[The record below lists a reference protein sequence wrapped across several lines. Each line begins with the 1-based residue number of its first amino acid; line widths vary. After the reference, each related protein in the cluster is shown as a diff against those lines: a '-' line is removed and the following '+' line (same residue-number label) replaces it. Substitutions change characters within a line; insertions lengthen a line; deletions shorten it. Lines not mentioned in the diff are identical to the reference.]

1 MSKEDQEFNELSKK
15 LADELRSGKKL
26 SGKDGVVT
34 PLIKRL
40 LEAALEGELDEHI
53 KETKPDTGNR
63 RNGHTQKNLKSSF
76 GDIEIFPPRD
86 RDGSFDPQTVAKRQR
101 VLPGDLDEKILALY
115 SRGLSYRDIRSQIEE
130 IYGVQVSDG
139 TISAITDR
147 IIPAVR
153 EWQSRPLETLYPI
166 IWMDAMHFKVRDEGS
181 VKSKAIYTILGVDLE
196 GKKEVLGLYQGESES
211 ASFWLQVLS
220 DLSQRGIKDI
230 LIASIDNLKG
240 FADAIENIF
249 PQSEV
254 QLCVIHQIR
263 NSLKYIPWKN
273 QREFMK
279 DLKSV
284 YKASTKET
292 AEYNLDKL
300 EEKWGKQ
307 YPIVLRSW
315 RTNWERLSNYFK
327 YPDPIRKLIYTTN
340 TVEGYH
346 RMVRK
351 VTKTKGAFSSETAV
365 LKLVYLATMNFH
377 KKWENS
383 KIYDWPAILNQLTII
398 FENRI
403 FRDDT
408 LK

>member
-1 MSKEDQEFNELSKK
+1 MSKEEQEFNELSKK
-15 LADELRSGKKL
+15 LADKLRSGKKL
-26 SGKDGVVT
+26 TGKDGVVT

-86 RDGSFDPQTVAKRQR
+86 RDGSFDPQTIAKRQR

-115 SRGLSYRDIRSQIEE
+115 SRGLSYRDIRSQVEE
-130 IYGVQVSDG
+130 IYGIQVSDG

-166 IWMDAMHFKVRDEGS
+166 IWMDAMHFKVRDEGC

-249 PQSEV
+249 PKSEV

-263 NSLKYIPWKN
+263 NSMKYIPWKN
-273 QREFMK
+273 QREFMR

-284 YKASTKET
+284 YRASTKET
-292 AEYNLDKL
+292 AEHNLDKL

-307 YPIVLRSW
+307 YPIVLKSW

-327 YPDPIRKLIYTTN
+327 YPEPIRKLIYTTN

-351 VTKTKGAFSSETAV
+351 VTKTKGAFTSDTAV

-383 KIYDWPAILNQLTII
+383 KILNWPVILNQLTII

-403 FRDDT
+403 LRDDT

>member
-1 MSKEDQEFNELSKK
+1 MSKEEQEFNELSKQ
-15 LADELRSGKKL
+15 LADKLRSGKKL
-26 SGKDGVVT
+26 TGKDGVVT

-86 RDGSFDPQTVAKRQR
+86 RDGSFDPQTIAKRQR

-115 SRGLSYRDIRSQIEE
+115 SRGLSYRDIRSQVEE
-130 IYGVQVSDG
+130 IYGIQVSDG

-181 VKSKAIYTILGVDLE
+181 VKSKAIYTILGVDME

-249 PQSEV
+249 PKSEV

-273 QREFMK
+273 QREFMR
-279 DLKSV
+279 DLKTV

-292 AEYNLDKL
+292 AEHNLDKL
-300 EEKWGKQ
+300 EAKWGKQ

-327 YPDPIRKLIYTTN
+327 YPEPIRKLIYTTN

-351 VTKTKGAFSSETAV
+351 VTKTKGAFTSDTAV

-383 KIYDWPAILNQLTII
+383 KILNWPAILNQLTII

-403 FRDDT
+403 LRDDT

>member
-1 MSKEDQEFNELSKK
+1 MKKQEENEFDHISKL
-15 LADELRSGKKL
+15 LAEELRNGKKL
-26 SGKDGVVT
+26 TGKDGALT
-34 PLIKRL
+34 PLLKQV
-40 LEAALEGELDEHI
+40 LESALEGELDEHI
-53 KETKPDTGNR
+53 QETKPDSGNR
-63 RNGHTQKNLKSSF
+63 RNGHTQKNLKTSF

-86 RDGSFDPQTVAKRQR
+86 RDGSFNPQTVAKRQR

-115 SRGLSYRDIRSQIEE
+115 SRGLSYSDIRSQVEE
-130 IYGVQVSDG
+130 IYGIRVSDG

-147 IIPAVR
+147 VIPVIR
-153 EWQSRPLETLYPI
+153 EWQSRPLETIYPI
-166 IWMDAMHFKVRDEGS
+166 IWMDAMHFKVRNEGS
-181 VKSKAIYTILGVDLE
+181 VKSKAIYTILGVTLE

-240 FADAIENIF
+240 FAEAIESIF
-249 PQSEV
+249 PKSEV

-273 QREFMK
+273 QREFMR
-279 DLKSV
+279 DLKAV

-292 AEYNLDKL
+292 AEHNLDKL
-300 EEKWGKQ
+300 EAKWGKQ
-307 YPIVLRSW
+307 YPIVFRSW
-315 RTNWERLSNYFK
+315 RSNWERLSNYFK
-327 YPDPIRKLIYTTN
+327 YPEPIRRLIYTTN

-351 VTKTKGAFSSETAV
+351 ITKSKGAFTSDTAV
-365 LKLVYLATMNFH
+365 LKLIYLATMNFH
-377 KKWENS
+377 KKWQNS
-383 KIYDWPAILNQLTII
+383 IYDWPTILNQLTII
-398 FENRI
+398 FEDRI

-408 LK
+408 FK

>member
-1 MSKEDQEFNELSKK
+1 MKKQQENNFDSISKQ
-15 LADELRSGKKL
+15 LAEELRKGKKL
-26 SGKDGVVT
+26 TGKDGALT
-34 PLIKRL
+34 PLLKQI
-40 LEAALEGELDEHI
+40 LEAALEGEMDEHI
-53 KETKPDTGNR
+53 QETKPDSGNR
-63 RNGHTQKNLKSSF
+63 RNGHTQKNLKTSF
-76 GDIEIFPPRD
+76 GDLEIFPPRD
-86 RDGSFDPQTVAKRQR
+86 REGSYDPQTVAKRQR

-115 SRGLSYRDIRSQIEE
+115 SRGLSYSDIRSQFEE

-147 IIPAVR
+147 VIPVIR
-153 EWQSRPLETLYPI
+153 EWQSRPLETIYPI

-181 VKSKAIYTILGVDLE
+181 VKSKAIYTILGVNLE

-240 FADAIENIF
+240 FAEAIESIF
-249 PQSEV
+249 PRSEV

-279 DLKSV
+279 DLKAV
-284 YKASTKET
+284 YRASTKET
-292 AEYNLDKL
+292 AEHNLDIL
-300 EEKWGKQ
+300 EAKWGKQ
-307 YPIVLRSW
+307 YPIVFRSW
-315 RTNWERLSNYFK
+315 RSNWERLSNYFK
-327 YPDPIRKLIYTTN
+327 YPEPIRKLIYTTN

-351 VTKTKGAFSSETAV
+351 VTKSKGAFSSETAV

-377 KKWENS
+377 KKWNRS
-383 KIYDWPAILNQLTII
+383 IYDWPTILNQLTII
-398 FENRI
+398 FEDRI
-403 FRDDT
+403 FKDDT

>member
-1 MSKEDQEFNELSKK
+1 MSKEEKEFNELSKQ
-15 LADELRSGKKL
+15 LADKLRSGKKL
-26 SGKDGVVT
+26 TGKDGVVT

-86 RDGSFDPQTVAKRQR
+86 RDGSFDPQTIAKRQR

-115 SRGLSYRDIRSQIEE
+115 SRGLSYRDIRSQVEE
-130 IYGVQVSDG
+130 IYGIQVSDG

-181 VKSKAIYTILGVDLE
+181 VKSKAIYTILGVDME

-249 PQSEV
+249 PKSEV

-273 QREFMK
+273 QREFMR
-279 DLKSV
+279 DLKTV

-292 AEYNLDKL
+292 AEHNLDKL
-300 EEKWGKQ
+300 EAKWGKQ

-327 YPDPIRKLIYTTN
+327 YPEPIRKLIYTTN

-351 VTKTKGAFSSETAV
+351 VTKTKGAFTSDTAV

-383 KIYDWPAILNQLTII
+383 KILNWPAILNQLTII

-403 FRDDT
+403 LRDDT